1 MSDNSTKQAK
11 PLFSILIPSW
21 NNLKFL
27 KLCIKS
33 IEKNSCY
40 PHEILIHVN
49 DGRDGTLEWVRK
61 KSYKHTHSEENTGVC
76 WALNGLRPLVTT
88 EYIVYMNDDMYA
100 LPEWDSIL
108 LKSVQALGHKRF
120 FMSASMI
127 QPKTHPNRK
136 VSVGVADYGLT
147 PETFRE
153 NELLKHY
160 KEVSIPDWQG
170 STSPPCIVHRDIWD
184 LVGGYSVELS
194 PGMGSDP
201 DFSAK
206 LWLAGI
212 RDFKGI
218 GASRVYHFMSR
229 SVGRVRKNWGSLQF
243 LRKYGITIRTF
254 QNDILNIDEPANS
267 SRDRRK
273 ELSFDRFRSHIR
285 LLYTHF
291 RDDKTTKLW
300 ERL

>member
-1 MSDNSTKQAK
+1 MSNIDIKGRS

-21 NNLKFL
+21 NNLEFL
-27 KLCIKS
+27 KLCLKS

-40 PHEILIHVN
+40 QHEILIHVN
-49 DGRDGTLEWVRK
+49 DGRDGTLEWVRSK
-61 KSYKHTHSEENTGVC
+61 GYKYVHSEENVGVC

-88 EYIVYMNDDMYA
+88 EYIVYMNDDMYT
-100 LPEWDSIL
+100 LPEWDRML
-108 LKSVQALGHKRF
+108 LKAVSAIGHKRF
-120 FMSASMI
+120 LISSSMI
-127 QPKTHPNRK
+127 QPKAHPNRK
-136 VSVGVADYGLT
+136 VSIGVADYGLT
-147 PETFRE
+147 PQTFRE
-153 NELLKHY
+153 EELLNHY
-160 KEVSIPDWQG
+160 KEVCIPDWKG
-170 STSPPCIVHRDIWD
+170 STSPPNIVHRDIWD
-184 LVGGYSVELS
+184 LVGGYSVEFS

-201 DFSAK
+201 DFAAK

-229 SVGRVRKNWGSLQF
+229 SVVRVRRNWGSLQF

-254 QNDILNIDEPANS
+254 QDDILNIDEPENS
-267 SRDRRK
+267 LKNNRNRLPLDR
-273 ELSFDRFRSHIR
+273 LRSAAR

-291 RDDKTTKLW
+291 RDDKTVKLW